1 MSINQPQRDAA
12 CAELQDVVRKLQ
24 RRIADDELQ
33 PAELILACRKIL
45 DLWIMGGGETTDD
58 AVISFLGIESQSDHV
73 LGGSQVK
80 VGRDVDRVRFEPG
93 SDAETIE
100 VGEIAHYFKES
111 FGSAVVGLAYHLGVR
126 QPPSS

>member
-12 CAELQDVVRKLQ
+12 YAELQEVVSKLQ
-24 RRIADDELQ
+24 RRIANEELQ
-33 PAELILACRKIL
+33 PAALILACRKIL
-45 DLWIMGGGETTDD
+45 DLWIVAGGESTDD

-80 VGRDVDRVRFEPG
+80 GGRDGDRVRFEPT
-93 SDAETIE
+93 SDDEAIE

-111 FGSAVVGLAYHLGVR
+111 FASAVVGLADHLDVR
-126 QPPSS
+126 